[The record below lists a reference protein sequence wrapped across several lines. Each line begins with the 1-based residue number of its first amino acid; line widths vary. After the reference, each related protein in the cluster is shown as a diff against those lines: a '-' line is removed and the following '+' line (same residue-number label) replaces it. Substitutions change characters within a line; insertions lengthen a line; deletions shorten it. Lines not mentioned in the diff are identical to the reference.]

1 MGRKKGSL
9 SRKTLAKQLGISLEE
24 YLELEKNGKLEEY
37 RTEHG
42 IVDQD
47 LPRAWHDTVSNSIPN
62 QKLQEHKEEVREEL
76 KAKKISKT
84 GKYPA
89 VPTGKTPEPSPDYK
103 PSEKLTT
110 STKPNITAS
119 TKILLPSNSNKRE
132 DEGKDKAE
140 SVKAVESVKSAFKSD
155 VKDATKSTLKPNE
168 DKRSP
173 KSNEIFCTRCHKLI
187 LKDSSFR
194 LILSN
199 MIPGIASYH
208 YSVDDKQVLCYDCA
222 HGLARVIEGY
232 FEDEIVNEI
241 NSALASEGVSDFE
254 QEPNIPISEE
264 LNTPISEELDDT
276 NIKEMVKPVEDIKPS
291 EDEDLVF

>member
-42 IVDQD
+42 IVD
-47 LPRAWHDTVSNSIPN
+47 TVSSSIPN
-62 QKLQEHKEEVREEL
+62 QELQEHKQEVREEL

-84 GKYPA
+84 GKYPV
-89 VPTGKTPEPSPDYK
+89 VPTGKTPPVSQDYK
-103 PSEKLTT
+103 PNEKLTT

-119 TKILLPSNSNKRE
+119 TKILLPSNSSKSE

-140 SVKAVESVKSAFKSD
+140 STKAVESVKSAFKSE
-155 VKDATKSTLKPNE
+155 TKI
-168 DKRSP
+168 
-173 KSNEIFCTRCHKLI
+173 KSNETFCTRCHKLI

-208 YSVDDKQVLCYDCA
+208 YSVDDKQVLCYNCA

-232 FEDEIVNEI
+232 FEDEIGNEI
-241 NSALASEGVSDFE
+241 DSENISTSD
-254 QEPNIPISEE
+254 EPD
-264 LNTPISEELDDT
+264 TPISEELDDT

-291 EDEDLVF
+291 EDEDFVY

>member
-37 RTEHG
+37 RAEHG
-42 IVDQD
+42 IVD
-47 LPRAWHDTVSNSIPN
+47 TVSSSIPN
-62 QKLQEHKEEVREEL
+62 QELQEHKQEVKEEL
-76 KAKKISKT
+76 QTKKISKT
-84 GKYPA
+84 GK
-89 VPTGKTPEPSPDYK
+89 TPEPSQDYK
-103 PSEKLTT
+103 PNEKLTT

-119 TKILLPSNSNKRE
+119 TKILLPSNSSKSE
-132 DEGKDKAE
+132 GEGKDKAE
-140 SVKAVESVKSAFKSD
+140 SLKAVENTKSVFKSSQTSK
-155 VKDATKSTLKPNE
+155 VKPNE
-168 DKRSP
+168 C
-173 KSNEIFCTRCHKLI
+173 FCTRCHKLI

-232 FEDEIVNEI
+232 FEDEIGNEVG
-241 NSALASEGVSDFE
+241 NDLASE
-254 QEPNIPISEE
+254 NEE
-264 LNTPISEELDDT
+264 ILDDT

>member
-1 MGRKKGSL
+1 MARTKGAL
-9 SRKTLAKQLGISLEE
+9 SKKTLAKQLGISLEE

-42 IVDQD
+42 IVD
-47 LPRAWHDTVSNSIPN
+47 TVSNSISN
-62 QKLQEHKEEVREEL
+62 EAEKERKEETRTEL
-76 KAKKISKT
+76 QAKKISK
-84 GKYPA
+84 
-89 VPTGKTPEPSPDYK
+89 TGKTPEPSPDYK
-103 PSEKLTT
+103 PNQKLTT

-119 TKILLPSNSNKRE
+119 TKILLPSNSVKDE
-132 DEGKDKAE
+132 SEGKDKIE
-140 SVKAVESVKSAFKSD
+140 STRAIESAKSAFKSE
-155 VKDATKSTLKPNE
+155 VKVKPNE
-168 DKRSP
+168 C
-173 KSNEIFCTRCHKLI
+173 FCTRCHKLI

-232 FEDEIVNEI
+232 FEDEIDNEVG
-241 NSALASEGVSDFE
+241 NDLASERVPE
-254 QEPNIPISEE
+254 VNSEVE
-264 LNTPISEELDDT
+264 ENKNEEINTPISEELDDI
-276 NIKEMVKPVEDIKPS
+276 NIKEMIKPVEDIKPS

>member
-24 YLELEKNGKLEEY
+24 YLELEKNGKLEDY

-42 IVDQD
+42 IVD
-47 LPRAWHDTVSNSIPN
+47 TVSSSISN
-62 QKLQEHKEEVREEL
+62 EAEKERKEEIKTEL
-76 KAKKISKT
+76 QAKKISKT
-84 GKYPA
+84 GK
-89 VPTGKTPEPSPDYK
+89 TPSVSPDYK
-103 PSEKLTT
+103 PNQKLTT

-119 TKILLPSNSNKRE
+119 TKILLPSNSSKSE

-140 SVKAVESVKSAFKSD
+140 SVKAVESVKSAFKSEA
-155 VKDATKSTLKPNE
+155 KI
-168 DKRSP
+168 
-173 KSNEIFCTRCHKLI
+173 KSNECFCSRCHKLI

-232 FEDEIVNEI
+232 FEDEIGNEV
-241 NSALASEGVSDFE
+241 ASD
-254 QEPNIPISEE
+254 
-264 LNTPISEELDDT
+264 ELDDT